1 MVSNDRCK
9 QGGHGSTEDSPPWYR
24 ESEDEWR
31 VHQERLLRDAL
42 EMSLE
47 RQIGV
52 SRLKQR
58 RGDGVGMGLKLE
70 T

>member
-9 QGGHGSTEDSPPWYR
+9 QGGHGSTEDSLPWYG

-31 VHQERLLRDAL
+31 VHQERLLRDTL